1 MNFLRR
7 LWSFFDLYDELL
19 DVDELSGA
27 VVVDA
32 AALTT
37 FAGPRSIEDAS
48 MQLLHIY
55 IEAPSELPFVT
66 LVSGGSPRNLALVA

>member
-37 FAGPRSIEDAS
+37 FAGTSIEDAS